1 MKVGSVPLTDDEHH
15 RGFWIALAL
24 GGGVLTF
31 GAIGFVRDTPFAR
44 VLEVAAWVVGA
55 DLLHD
60 FLIAP
65 LILAV
70 VCLCGKVPTSLRTL
84 VRSGVLASLLVIAFG
99 WPGLRGYG
107 VRPDNATIHP
117 LNSTTAVLSSLA
129 IAWSAILV
137 AALCVR
143 IVTKLHQRDV

>member
-1 MKVGSVPLTDDEHH
+1 MKIGSVALTDDEHH
-15 RGFWIALAL
+15 RGFWVALAL
-24 GGGVLTF
+24 GGGVLAF

-44 VLEVAAWVVGA
+44 VREVAAWVVGA

-70 VCLCGKVPTSLRTL
+70 VCLCGKVPTNLRTV

-107 VRPDNATIHP
+107 ARPDNATIHP
-117 LNSTTAVLSSLA
+117 LNSTTAVLTSLA
-129 IAWSAILV
+129 IAWSAIFV
-137 AALCVR
+137 TALCVR
-143 IVTKLHQRDV
+143 IVTTLRQRNV